1 MPLFSGKAGGFV
13 PPHHHQPEPVAQE
26 EAPVAEGP
34 LQAGGL
40 AIDGPPLLPEEVA
53 LGKEDEDPFPGAAG
67 PPPCRKASSAAWLT
81 RT

>member
-1 MPLFSGKAGGFV
+1 MA
-13 PPHHHQPEPVAQE
+13 PHHHQPEPVVQE

-40 AIDGPPLLPEEVA
+40 AIDGPPLLPGEEEVA

-67 PPPCRKASSAAWLT
+67 PLEGPLQ
-81 RT
+81 